1 VDAKVNQAISS
12 TTTVFVGVDNIGDVH
27 RDAGGAA
34 SGDNRPPVGRFV
46 YAGVR
51 VAL

>member
-1 VDAKVNQAISS
+1 VDAKVNQELFTKTA
-12 TTTVFVGVDNIGDVH
+12 VFVGVDNIADVH
-27 RDAGGAA
+27 RSPNSAA

-46 YAGVR
+46 YVGVR